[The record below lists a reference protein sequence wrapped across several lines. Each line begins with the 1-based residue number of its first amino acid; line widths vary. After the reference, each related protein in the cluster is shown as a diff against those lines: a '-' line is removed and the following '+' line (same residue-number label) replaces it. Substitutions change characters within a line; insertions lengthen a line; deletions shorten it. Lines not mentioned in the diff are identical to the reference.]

1 MKVLLLIVLSCLTGL
16 TSAETAVPGPADEL
30 GQQLFPPD
38 LVLKYHQDIGL
49 DENQSKALK
58 ALVQQAQ
65 SKFLDLQWDMQ
76 VEAGKLVQ
84 LVRVPHVDES
94 AAIAQAERVLN
105 LERDVKKAQ
114 LSLLIRI
121 KNVLS
126 SAQQEKLLAL
136 RTKSP

>member
-1 MKVLLLIVLSCLTGL
+1 MKVLLVIVLSCLSGL
-16 TSAETAVPGPADEL
+16 ASAETAVPGPADEL

>member
-1 MKVLLLIVLSCLTGL
+1 MKVLLVIVLSCLSAL
-16 TSAETAVPGPADEL
+16 ASAETAAPGPADEL
-30 GQQLFPPD
+30 GQQLFAPD
-38 LVLKYHQDIGL
+38 LVLKYQQDIGL
-49 DENQSKALK
+49 DDSQSKALK